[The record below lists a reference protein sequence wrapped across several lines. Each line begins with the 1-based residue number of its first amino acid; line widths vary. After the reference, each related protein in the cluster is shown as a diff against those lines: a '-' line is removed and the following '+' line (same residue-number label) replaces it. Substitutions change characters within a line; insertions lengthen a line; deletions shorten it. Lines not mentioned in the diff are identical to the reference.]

1 MVVTPLGVRFRGQ
14 IYPCVIGR
22 GGLRRNKREGDG
34 GTPLGAHL
42 IVDLYYRPD
51 RLPPPN
57 AWAKPIRPGDLWS
70 DDPARAE
77 YNHLVRR
84 PYSGSHEVMRRA
96 DPMYD
101 LVLITDWNYPRA
113 TPGQGSCIF
122 LHQWRF
128 SPRSPARHCGPSY
141 ARGASDC
148 PASCG
153 WPRSPWLMSRVAL
166 TPRHAKRSLRSRRH
180 LGL

>member
-34 GTPLGAHL
+34 GTPLGTHL

-122 LHQWRF
+122 LHQWRRPGYPTAGCVAF
-128 SPRSPARHCGPSY
+128 RRDHLRAIAARLMPGDRLIVPPLAVGHYHAGSCH
-141 ARGASDC
+141 AS
-148 PASCG
+148 
-153 WPRSPWLMSRVAL
+153 R
-166 TPRHAKRSLRSRRH
+166 
-180 LGL
+180 